1 MRTTAR
7 LLICSAVLAAAVLV
21 QMLATAQTRPA
32 APSYSPPKTPW
43 GHPDIS
49 GIYTNKDE
57 ANTPLERPD
66 QFKGRSAE
74 EFSTADLDKLTKER
88 QAIAAKI
95 AGGIGG
101 AEFLGAPP
109 LELIG
114 PLERRVRFV
123 LVRVDAG
130 DVGVSPRRFRRR
142 VRRSRRTTLCRRD
155 DLNQHGGGDYRPA
168 CHHSSMTIGY
178 G

>member
-1 MRTTAR
+1 MRTNAR
-7 LLICSAVLAAAVLV
+7 IIVAGAVLAAAVLV
-21 QMLATAQTRPA
+21 QILATAQTRPA

-57 ANTPLERPD
+57 TNTPLERPD

-74 EFSTADLDKLTKER
+74 EFSATDLDKLTKER

-101 AEFLGAPP
+101 AETGA
-109 LELIG
+109 G
-114 PLERRVRFV
+114 P
-123 LVRVDAG
+123 
-130 DVGVSPRRFRRR
+130 
-142 VRRSRRTTLCRRD
+142 T
-155 DLNQHGGGDYRPA
+155 H
-168 CHHSSMTIGY
+168 
-178 G
+178 